1 MCSHPENTR
10 PLEQKSGEGEIYV
23 ALVRGN
29 GEGVRTPP
37 INIPWLSEKKKSSK
51 IYGTYQRR
59 GCSIC
64 VKKGL
69 Y

>member
-10 PLEQKSGEGEIYV
+10 PLEQKSGEGEICV

-37 INIPWLSEKKKSSK
+37 INIPWRSEKKN
-51 IYGTYQRR
+51 
-59 GCSIC
+59 
-64 VKKGL
+64 
-69 Y
+69 

>member
-10 PLEQKSGEGEIYV
+10 PLEQKSGEGEICV

-37 INIPWLSEKKKSSK
+37 INIPWLSEKKKKLKNVRNISTPWLQFACEE
-51 IYGTYQRR
+51 G
-59 GCSIC
+59 
-64 VKKGL
+64 VV
-69 Y
+69 

>member
-10 PLEQKSGEGEIYV
+10 PLEQKSGEGEICV

-37 INIPWLSEKKKSSK
+37 INIPWLSKKK
-51 IYGTYQRR
+51 
-59 GCSIC
+59 
-64 VKKGL
+64 VKKCTEHINAVVAVCV
-69 Y
+69 